1 MVKLSKLMNKT
12 QSLITGFES
21 VNFRSQI
28 YVSHERCEKN
38 AGAAQSRKQP
48 DLLFM
53 HTDDKEVY

>member
-1 MVKLSKLMNKT
+1 MNKT

-21 VNFRSQI
+21 VNYRSQI